1 MSNIQLPNGIQA
13 VQARYAF
20 QEISDYRDNPLLEA
34 LPPILSKSE
43 VVQALAQYP
52 YFDSNERHMDAHYRF
67 HLIQRLF
74 TSFFQPLPVH
84 LDLESRIS
92 RLVRQGYISRNPLAA
107 QHNESLIKGY
117 EDIVRG
123 RFTFSQNTTAAGLTI
138 IGSSGMGKST
148 TVNRILNLYPQVV
161 AHCSYKGQHFNQL
174 QAVWLKLE
182 CPHDSSVRGLVN
194 NFFAQMDA
202 ILGTNYFA
210 KFGKNRRLSAQ
221 SLLPVVSQICRNS
234 CLGLLVIDEI
244 QNLNARSSGGEQ
256 MLNFFVSLSNTL
268 GGIPLIFI
276 GTPKAV
282 SVLQSEFRQARR
294 GSGQGD
300 LIWLPMKREDQN
312 WHLFLRGM
320 WEYQWLRK
328 PVPLTNELSNCIY
341 EQSCGI
347 SDIAVK
353 LFVMSQI
360 RAITSGKEELTTELI
375 TQVAKE
381 SLKLVQPMLNAIR
394 SGNPAKIAKYGDINT
409 INIEG
414 FVTAEQNKVE
424 VSALIHDF
432 QKQRQEQKA
441 NIEKLKS
448 DAIFRL
454 SILGIEEK
462 EARGSV
468 EKVIASSS
476 GQLGLK
482 ELVQE
487 AYKLSINVS
496 DDEVELSGKY
506 RPQNDLRRIVQQG
519 KEQGISAIQALTDA
533 GFVQTEFD
541 LGAV

>member
-1 MSNIQLPNGIQA
+1 MSKIQLPNGIQA
-13 VQARYAF
+13 VQARYTF

-43 VVQALAQYP
+43 VIQTMAQYP
-52 YFDSNERHMDAHYRF
+52 YFDPNERQMDSHYRF

-74 TSFFQPLPVH
+74 SLFFQPLPVH

-92 RLVRQGYISRNPLAA
+92 RLIRQGYINRNPLAA
-107 QHNESLIKGY
+107 HHNESLIKGY
-117 EDIVRG
+117 EGIVSG
-123 RFTFSQNTTAAGLTI
+123 RIALSQNTTAAGLTI
-138 IGSSGMGKST
+138 IGASGMGKST
-148 TVNRILNLYPQVV
+148 TVNRILHLYPQVV
-161 AHCSYKGQHFNQL
+161 AHSIYKGQHFNQL
-174 QAVWLKLE
+174 QTVWLKLE

-194 NFFAQMDA
+194 NFFTQMDA
-202 ILGTNYFA
+202 ILGTDYFM
-210 KFGKNRRLSAQ
+210 KFGKNSRLSAQ

-300 LIWLPMKREDQN
+300 LIWLPMKREDQS
-312 WHLFLRGM
+312 WHLFLQGM

-381 SLKLVQPMLNAIR
+381 SLKLVQPMLNAMR

-424 VSALIHDF
+424 VSALIDDF

-441 NIEKLKS
+441 NIEKLKT

-454 SILGIEEK
+454 SILGVDEK
-462 EARGSV
+462 EARSSV
-468 EKVIASSS
+468 EKVITSNS
-476 GQLGLK
+476 GALGLK
-482 ELVQE
+482 ELVQK
-487 AYKLSINVS
+487 AYKLNVTG
-496 DDEVELSGKY
+496 DEGGKEAGEKMK
-506 RPQNDLRRIVQQG
+506 NDLRRIVRQG